1 MHEIPGEEPGTAR
14 GAVQKQNRL
23 TRRVSALSDMQ
34 VTPGQRLTA
43 RLHGYRFID
52 RRDARR
58 CGYRSQG
65 AGAPKAP

>member
-14 GAVQKQNRL
+14 SAVQKQNRL

-43 RLHGYRFID
+43 QLHGYGFID
-52 RRDARR
+52 RRDGFLRGNRR
-58 CGYRSQG
+58 
-65 AGAPKAP
+65 